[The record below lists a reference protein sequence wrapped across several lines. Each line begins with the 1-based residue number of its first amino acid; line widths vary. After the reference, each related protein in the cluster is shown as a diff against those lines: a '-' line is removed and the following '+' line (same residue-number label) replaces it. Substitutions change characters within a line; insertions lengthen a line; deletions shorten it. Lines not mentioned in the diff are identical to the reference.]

1 MKDHTND
8 KTNAAPPK
16 VTHTYGKVDREY
28 GMRMFTMSPDDD
40 GPVFMVN
47 YMKYK
52 EVADYGTSGGDA
64 VSGKEADDRYAPV
77 DVLADIGAYVAF
89 HGDVVDQDGN
99 PDPRWD
105 RIGVVCYPTRK
116 SFLDMQNRDD
126 FRTKHVHKAAGMDQT
141 FVIGCLPTEGATPGD
156 FRREEK
162 SRGVTV
168 VSAHRAVGDT
178 DPERLVAALG
188 ASRTHAVANGCETG
202 QWYRC
207 EGTIMG
213 DGRSFDLVCFD
224 RYPDVES
231 WHSARAQMAADLA
244 CAPLFDE
251 HANDRYAVVV
261 DAAIDRITRR

>member
-1 MKDHTND
+1 MTDDTN
-8 KTNAAPPK
+8 TTPPK

-52 EVADYGTSGGDA
+52 DVADYGTSGGEA

-77 DVLADIGAYVAF
+77 DVLAQIGAYVAF
-89 HGDVVDQDGN
+89 HGDVVDQEGN

-126 FRTKHVHKAAGMDQT
+126 FRSKHVHKAAGMDQT
-141 FVIGCLPTEGATPGD
+141 FVIGCLPTDGATPGD
-156 FRREEK
+156 FRRDDRG
-162 SRGVTV
+162 RGVIA
-168 VSAHRAVGDT
+168 VSAHRAVGDAT
-178 DPERLVAALG
+178 VEHLAAALA
-188 ASRTHAVANGCETG
+188 ASRVHAAAHGCETG

-213 DGRSFDLVCFD
+213 DGRSFDLVGFD
-224 RYPDVES
+224 RYPDAES
-231 WHSARAQMAADLA
+231 WRAARAEMAADVS
-244 CAPLFDE
+244 CASLFDT
-251 HANDRYAVVV
+251 ATNDHYAVAV
-261 DAAIDRITRR
+261 DAAIDRITHR

>member
-1 MKDHTND
+1 MSDNTD
-8 KTNAAPPK
+8 RRPPK
-16 VTHTYGKVDREY
+16 VTHTYGKVDRDY

-52 EVADYGTSGGDA
+52 TVADYGDSGA
-64 VSGKEADDRYAPV
+64 ETVSGKEADDRYAPV

-141 FVIGCLPTEGATPGD
+141 FVIGCLPTDGATPGD
-156 FRREEK
+156 FRREDK
-162 SRGVTV
+162 GRGVV
-168 VSAHRAVGDT
+168 AVSAHRALGETTVAD
-178 DPERLVAALG
+178 LVAALV
-188 ASRTHAVANGCETG
+188 ASRAHSAAHGCETG
-202 QWYRC
+202 QWYEC

-224 RYPDVES
+224 HYPDVES
-231 WHSARAQMAADLA
+231 WHAARAQMARNES
-244 CAPLFDE
+244 CAMLFD
-251 HANDRYAVVV
+251 ATLNDHYSVVV